1 MIPTTNDQFVVRV
14 DHTLFEGNRLTAR
27 YFYDNFAREN
37 NAALLAFNS
46 ENRWRT
52 KNFTLSDS
60 HTFGSRVVN
69 TATVTYAKNPFVRSP
84 LSTPDAKDW
93 TALGCVS
100 CNPTS
105 PPGEP
110 TDWNVSIARGLNVRV
125 DTAFQSYMTNLH
137 VVDTL
142 SWATAE
148 PPGLRRG

>member
-1 MIPTTNDQFVVRV
+1 MIPTTNDQYVVRV

-84 LSTPDAKDW
+84 LSTRTPRTGRRSVVCRA
-93 TALGCVS
+93 TPRRLPAS
-100 CNPTS
+100 QPT
-105 PPGEP
+105 G
-110 TDWNVSIARGLNVRV
+110 
-125 DTAFQSYMTNLH
+125 M
-137 VVDTL
+137 
-142 SWATAE
+142 
-148 PPGLRRG
+148 